1 LHQELE
7 KKDDYY
13 KGNQVMVQ
21 IKTSEAWINFA
32 KGNEKVAI
40 ALMQEAVEL
49 EEKTGKHPITPG
61 EVVPAPELLGD
72 MLLAMN
78 KSSEALEAYV
88 MDLKGHPNRF
98 NGIYG
103 AAIAAKNLGDQKKAT
118 NYFEELLKLAEGVD
132 SDRAELEEAREY
144 LKEI

>member
-1 LHQELE
+1 
-7 KKDDYY
+7 
-13 KGNQVMVQ
+13 
-21 IKTSEAWINFA
+21 
-32 KGNEKVAI
+32 
-40 ALMQEAVEL
+40 MQEAVEL
-49 EEKTGKHPITPG
+49 EEKTGKHPLTPG

-78 KSSEALEAYV
+78 EPSQALKAYEL
-88 MDLKGHPNRF
+88 DLKEHPNRF

-132 SDRAELEEAREY
+132 SDRAELEEAREFIRM
-144 LKEI
+144 KES